1 MTINDEE
8 GKTRRI
14 VRRIKEKKK
23 EFSKL
28 SSSLFEPV
36 GKDPYYLI
44 RGSNSAAIRNLIELR
59 DNLDAFTHGEAHW
72 IASWLEYLGDKES
85 ATRLRE
91 MPEKFKEIIVERCNE
106 LREFY
111 YRK

>member
-14 VRRIKEKKK
+14 VRRIKEKKE

-59 DNLDAFTHGEAHW
+59 DNLDAFTHEEAHW
-72 IASWLEYLGDKES
+72 LASWLEYLGDNEC
-85 ATRLRE
+85 AGQIRE
-91 MPEKFKEIIVERCNE
+91 MPEKFKQIIVERCNE
-106 LREFY
+106 LSEFY